1 MENNQRGVKETSLTP
16 FSRKTQKI
24 VFSALMASI
33 SVLLQ
38 SSGTFIPVV
47 GLFISPFAT
56 LPILLSSNVSIHYG
70 ALSYICASIM
80 LGIISPEESLIFF
93 FTTGILGLVLGAGLH
108 LKINK
113 FVSIFFASSI
123 LTIGSLIMVVLL
135 EFPLLGPL
143 SPNNTSALLAFFIL
157 FILFIT
163 YSFTWEAFGRWVI
176 KKIERQK
183 KKQTHR

>member
-1 MENNQRGVKETSLTP
+1 MENNQRRVKDAGLPSP
-16 FSRKTQKI
+16 SGRIKKF
-24 VFSALMASI
+24 VFSTLMTSI

-38 SSGTFIPVV
+38 ASGTFIPVIGV
-47 GLFISPFAT
+47 FISPFAT

-70 ALSYICASIM
+70 ALSYICASIT

-93 FTTGILGLVLGAGLH
+93 LTTGALGLVLGAGLH

-113 FVSIFFASSI
+113 FVSIFFASLI
-123 LTIGSLIMVVLL
+123 LTIGSLIMVFLL

-143 SPNNTSALLAFFIL
+143 SPKNTNTLLTFFIL
-157 FILFIT
+157 IILFIT
-163 YSFTWEAFGRWVI
+163 YSFLWEAFGRRVI

-183 KKQTHR
+183 KKQTYR